1 MKCITVFYN
10 VATDD
15 EVTEIIE
22 KAGVSEYS
30 KIPRCQGKGNV
41 SGPRFDDHVWPGFN
55 NAMVMIVEDALAPK
69 VMAALQAF
77 RNGPMGR
84 KTGIFAYQTAV
95 EAVLAP
101 PL

>member
-15 EVTEIIE
+15 EIIEIIE

-55 NAMVMIVEDALAPK
+55 NAIVMILDDPLAPK

-77 RNGPMGR
+77 RNGHMGR

-101 PL
+101 PS